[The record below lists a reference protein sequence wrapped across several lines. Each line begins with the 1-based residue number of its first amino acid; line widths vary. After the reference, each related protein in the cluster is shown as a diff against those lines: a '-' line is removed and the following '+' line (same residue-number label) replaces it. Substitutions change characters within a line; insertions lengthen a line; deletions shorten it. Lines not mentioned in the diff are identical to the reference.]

1 MKRRIW
7 FRNVLQRILPPRI
20 PAAASWAWASASQS
34 PVSSWFSASPEVW
47 YGLDCRWTGDGQD
60 TVKNIPRQQFPV
72 CISQITITH
81 IQFANAESIC
91 WKPVD
96 MISCSRTHW
105 ITIWCFR
112 FVEEGRR
119 RIRRI
124 CRSPGPRTS
133 TPTSPLSQK
142 PMSKSPKPTWTMP
155 LTAPLFS
162 TVLHERKN
170 SGKKFLF
177 FYFTGRWF
185 YLNLFSP
192 LNSSPVHQIKYQG
205 QLVNDQELKRQASTS
220 KCSNQNLKKRSFTIR
235 RSSRDPRT
243 KNTGSS
249 TVAHMYRTNAVPF
262 HGSRQ

>member
-1 MKRRIW
+1 M
-7 FRNVLQRILPPRI
+7 
-20 PAAASWAWASASQS
+20 
-34 PVSSWFSASPEVW
+34 
-47 YGLDCRWTGDGQD
+47 
-60 TVKNIPRQQFPV
+60 KNIPNQHFPV
-72 CISQITITH
+72 CSSQIAITH
-81 IQFANAESIC
+81 FQFAESIR

-96 MISCSRTHW
+96 MVSCCRTTHC

-112 FVEEGRR
+112 YVEEGRR

-124 CRSPGPRTS
+124 CRSRGPRTS
-133 TPTSPLSQK
+133 TPTLPSSQK

-162 TVLHERKN
+162 TVLHEQKTRKFFSLFILYWQMILSN
-170 SGKKFLF
+170 FL
-177 FYFTGRWF
+177 
-185 YLNLFSP
+185 SP

-205 QLVNDQELKRQASTS
+205 QLVNGQELNRQASTS
-220 KCSNQNLKKRSFTIR
+220 KCSNQYLKHRSFTIR